1 MRQGGN
7 GVLGPV
13 LKKRLGGGHVEGTG
27 EQEALPAVAVLASEQ
42 GELLLLL
49 DALGEGLD
57 RERLAEL
64 HEGVDQ
70 RLALLVVLQAQD
82 ERPVDL
88 QRVDGEALQVSERGV
103 AGAEVVDRDPHAEL
117 P

>member
-1 MRQGGN
+1 MAFSAQSAR
-7 GVLGPV
+7 
-13 LKKRLGGGHVEGTG
+13 K
-27 EQEALPAVAVLASEQ
+27 ASVACTSSGRANRKPWPLSQCSSWSSESS
-42 GELLLLL
+42 LLLL
-49 DALGEGLD
+49 DALGDRLD

-70 RLALLVVLQAQD
+70 RLALLVVLRAQD

-88 QRVDGEALQVSERGV
+88 QRVDGEPLQVSQRGV